1 MQEDLFYYLLKKKLL
16 VIYNT
21 CILIKLNMIFI
32 VIKYLDKFQ
41 KACSF
46 SVHQIIMECI
56 RTFVGVE
63 KPVRG
68 EKSNL
73 NKTIYLKALSQHAHK
88 HFTSFSIGHET
99 VTLHDLY
106 VSGLA

>member
-1 MQEDLFYYLLKKKLL
+1 MY
-16 VIYNT
+16 
-21 CILIKLNMIFI
+21 IKLDMIFI

-63 KPVRG
+63 
-68 EKSNL
+68 NL
-73 NKTIYLKALSQHAHK
+73 CEIRNGI
-88 HFTSFSIGHET
+88 
-99 VTLHDLY
+99 
-106 VSGLA
+106 

>member
-1 MQEDLFYYLLKKKLL
+1 MY
-16 VIYNT
+16 
-21 CILIKLNMIFI
+21 IKLNMIFI

-73 NKTIYLKALSQHAHK
+73 NKTIYLKALSQYAHK

>member
-1 MQEDLFYYLLKKKLL
+1 MY
-16 VIYNT
+16 
-21 CILIKLNMIFI
+21 IKLNMIFI

-63 KPVRG
+63 KPVRC

-73 NKTIYLKALSQHAHK
+73 NKTIYLKALSQYAHK
-88 HFTSFSIGHET
+88 QFMYFSIGHET
-99 VTLHDLY
+99 VTLHVHLY
-106 VSGLA
+106 VSGLARALLSFRREFS

>member
-1 MQEDLFYYLLKKKLL
+1 MY
-16 VIYNT
+16 
-21 CILIKLNMIFI
+21 IKLNMIFI

-73 NKTIYLKALSQHAHK
+73 NKTIYLKALSQYAHK

-99 VTLHDLY
+99 VTLHVRVRTCMSAVEFQERIL
-106 VSGLA
+106 LERKLIWKL